1 MKTLSKFLFIP
12 IVILIIFISLRF
24 LFNDTKNISF
34 KNLAEAS
41 SYIWNGWIPNNL
53 PENSKNIYVTYN
65 LDTNIINGE
74 FELNNTTEIE
84 NFKNSLLEIQNFNI
98 NKLYFLNNNLK
109 DKISKILSKNLNNIF
124 QYENFIF
131 IFDNNKIYFFSN
143 H

>member
-1 MKTLSKFLFIP
+1 MKTFLKFLFIP
-12 IVILIIFISLRF
+12 IVILIIFISLR
-24 LFNDTKNISF
+24 LFNDTKSISF

-41 SYIWNGWIPNNL
+41 SYIENGWIPNNL

-65 LDTNIINGE
+65 IDTNIINGE
-74 FELNNTTEIE
+74 FELNNATEIE

-109 DKISKILSKNLNNIF
+109 DTISKILSKDLNNIF

-131 IFDNNKIYFFSN
+131 IFDNSKIYFFSN

>member
-1 MKTLSKFLFIP
+1 MKTLLKFLFIP
-12 IVILIIFISLRF
+12 IVILIIFISLR

-34 KNLAEAS
+34 KNLTEAS
-41 SYIWNGWIPNNL
+41 SYIENRWIPNNL
-53 PENSKNIYVTYN
+53 PKNSKNIYVTYN

-74 FELNNTTEIE
+74 FELNNATEIE

-98 NKLYFLNNNLK
+98 NKLYFFNNNLK
-109 DKISKILSKNLNNIF
+109 NTISKILSKDLNNIF

>member
-1 MKTLSKFLFIP
+1 MKTLLKFLFIP
-12 IVILIIFISLRF
+12 IVILIIFISLR

-34 KNLAEAS
+34 KNLTEAS
-41 SYIWNGWIPNNL
+41 SYIENGWIPNNL
-53 PENSKNIYVTYN
+53 PKNSKNIYVTYN

-74 FELNNTTEIE
+74 FELNNATEIE

-98 NKLYFLNNNLK
+98 NKLYFFNNNLK
-109 DKISKILSKNLNNIF
+109 NTISKILSKDLNNIF

-131 IFDNNKIYFFSN
+131 IFDNNKMYFFSN

>member
-1 MKTLSKFLFIP
+1 MRTLLKFLFIP
-12 IVILIIFISLRF
+12 IVILIIFISLR

-34 KNLAEAS
+34 KNLTEAS
-41 SYIWNGWIPNNL
+41 SYIENGWIPNNL
-53 PENSKNIYVTYN
+53 PKNSKNIYVTYN

-74 FELNNTTEIE
+74 FELNNATEIE

-98 NKLYFLNNNLK
+98 NKLYFFNNNLK
-109 DKISKILSKNLNNIF
+109 NTISKILSKDLNNIF

>member
-1 MKTLSKFLFIP
+1 MKTLSKFLFIT

-34 KNLAEAS
+34 KNLAE
-41 SYIWNGWIPNNL
+41 
-53 PENSKNIYVTYN
+53 NSKNIYVTYN
-65 LDTNIINGE
+65 IDTNIINGE

-131 IFDNNKIYFFSN
+131 ILDNNKIYFFSN

>member
-1 MKTLSKFLFIP
+1 MKTLLKFLFIP
-12 IVILIIFISLRF
+12 IVILIIFISLR

-34 KNLAEAS
+34 KNLTEAS
-41 SYIWNGWIPNNL
+41 SYIENGWIPNNL
-53 PENSKNIYVTYN
+53 PKNSKNIYVTYN

-74 FELNNTTEIE
+74 FELNNATEIE

-109 DKISKILSKNLNNIF
+109 NTISKILSKDLNNIF

-131 IFDNNKIYFFSN
+131 IFDNNKMYFFSN

>member
-41 SYIWNGWIPNNL
+41 SYIENEWIPNNL

>member
-24 LFNDTKNISF
+24 LFNDTKIISF

-41 SYIWNGWIPNNL
+41 SYIENGWIPNNL

>member
-1 MKTLSKFLFIP
+1 MKTLSKFLFIT

-41 SYIWNGWIPNNL
+41 SYIGNGWIPNNL

-65 LDTNIINGE
+65 IDTNIINGE

-131 IFDNNKIYFFSN
+131 ILDNNKIYFFSN

>member
-1 MKTLSKFLFIP
+1 MKTLLKFLFIP
-12 IVILIIFISLRF
+12 IVILIIFISLR

-34 KNLAEAS
+34 KNLTEAS
-41 SYIWNGWIPNNL
+41 SYIENGWIPNNL
-53 PENSKNIYVTYN
+53 PKNSKNIYVTYN

-74 FELNNTTEIE
+74 FELNNATEIE

-98 NKLYFLNNNLK
+98 NKLYFFNNNLK
-109 DKISKILSKNLNNIF
+109 NTISKILSKDLNNIF

>member
-41 SYIWNGWIPNNL
+41 SYIENGWIPNNL

-65 LDTNIINGE
+65 IDANIINGE
-74 FELNNTTEIE
+74 SFCIH
-84 NFKNSLLEIQNFNI
+84 
-98 NKLYFLNNNLK
+98 
-109 DKISKILSKNLNNIF
+109 DG
-124 QYENFIF
+124 
-131 IFDNNKIYFFSN
+131 
-143 H
+143 

>member
-1 MKTLSKFLFIP
+1 MKTLLKFLFIP
-12 IVILIIFISLRF
+12 IVILIIFISLR

-34 KNLAEAS
+34 KNLTEAS
-41 SYIWNGWIPNNL
+41 SYIENGWIPNNL
-53 PENSKNIYVTYN
+53 PKNSKNIYVTYN

-74 FELNNTTEIE
+74 FELNNATEIE

-109 DKISKILSKNLNNIF
+109 NTISKILSKDLNNIF

>member
-12 IVILIIFISLRF
+12 IIILIIFISLY
-24 LFNDTKNISF
+24 LFNGTKNISF
-34 KNLAEAS
+34 KNFNEAS
-41 SYIWNGWIPNNL
+41 SYIDNGWVPNNI
-53 PENSKNIYVTYN
+53 PENSKNICVTYN
-65 LDTNIINGE
+65 IDTNIINGK
-74 FELNNTTEIE
+74 FELSNATEIE

-109 DKISKILSKNLNNIF
+109 NKISKMLSKELNNIF

-131 IFDNNKIYFFSN
+131 IFDNNEIYFFSN

>member
-34 KNLAEAS
+34 KNFDEAS
-41 SYIWNGWIPNNL
+41 SYIENGWIPNNL

-65 LDTNIINGE
+65 IDTNIINGE

-131 IFDNNKIYFFSN
+131 ILDNNKIYFFSN